1 MKKRLVVGATFL
13 CLAGFAVTPAIAEHD
28 HGSSPQPMA
37 QPAHGGGEQRNSEGD
52 EIAARCAR
60 QVSNLDRRVNVLQ
73 MQMAGKRV
81 PPAMVEELKKLE
93 EKLNEAYS
101 IARPLQIM

>member
-1 MKKRLVVGATFL
+1 MKKALVVCAAYL
-13 CLAGFAVTPAIAEHD
+13 CLAALVATPAIAGHD

-37 QPAHGGGEQRNSEGD
+37 QPAQGGGEQRNSEGD
-52 EIAARCAR
+52 EVVARCAR
-60 QVSNLDRRVNVLQ
+60 QVANLDRRVNILQ

-93 EKLNEAYS
+93 EKLKEAYS